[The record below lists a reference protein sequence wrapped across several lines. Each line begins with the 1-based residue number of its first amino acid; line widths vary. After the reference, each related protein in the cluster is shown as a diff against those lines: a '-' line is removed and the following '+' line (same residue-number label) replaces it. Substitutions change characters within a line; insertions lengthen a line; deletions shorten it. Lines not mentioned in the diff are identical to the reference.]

1 MYLAQCATLH
11 TRHASKN
18 NICSEMNRWSMSGAG
33 NTTTC
38 RRRGES
44 SGTALCA
51 VFNPI
56 QVSSMRFE
64 AIAAG
69 VPAWKRE

>member
-1 MYLAQCATLH
+1 
-11 TRHASKN
+11 
-18 NICSEMNRWSMSGAG
+18 MNRWSMSGAG